1 MKHRGLVLQ
10 LLRAGRGAM
19 FSAEAGRLRF
29 WGILLAAGLLTLA
42 FSGFVLAQGTY
53 EGRDMRGA
61 ARAPQLLQ
69 DTKSGAAVALWS
81 WSSDDI
87 DGRQHTV
94 VYIEPLAKDAPL
106 PPGLSR
112 WPAPGQAVLSPA
124 LLEAGRHEGIRSRY
138 GKIAGTITHEGLQA
152 PAERF
157 AYVRPRAKLLD
168 RQQMY
173 PVRGFGMPSGGM
185 TALGESMSL
194 PKLSVFAAGLAGFAL
209 LPAGALVVASVRTG
223 SAARARRLALFE
235 ALGASFVSRAVFTVG
250 EVAVPAVL
258 GCAAGLA
265 ALAPALLTDVPFPLV
280 DFTLSA
286 ADARRMAPWLAGA
299 GLCALALVLAASV
312 LLNPRR
318 PRQDAST
325 SPSQRF
331 QRQRAWL
338 PWLFPF
344 AMLIAARGSELAG
357 DDLRLPV
364 YALGVAGVLITLPAV
379 IATVTG
385 RAGGWIARLGNRL
398 GQPGIL
404 IAGRRMAA
412 QTRVTARFVASLV
425 VMIGLVA
432 QSQLWTGL
440 LSENAAN
447 AMTTQDRIG
456 TSLLSIS
463 PYPENPAR
471 VREFATALP
480 EDIALLLVRQAP
492 PGETGPGAVT
502 LRGSC
507 RGLKTVDLPCGKRHE
522 GATLQ
527 PRDPRV
533 TELLRWTLGGT
544 DGEVHSETGAVAGA
558 KAKSDE
564 SLSLIALSRSGRN
577 LSLPDLRETARTH
590 LAMRATA
597 EPLGNGWL
605 LGATDL
611 TTSASW
617 VRLLGLLGACLT
629 TLAIGFSVLAEFLR
643 FGREIAPLTVL
654 TAGSRVYGSV
664 LGWSLL
670 FPALLAAVAGS
681 VISLWLTAPIT
692 VGGRQPVPDSLYFT
706 LAAGAGVS
714 SVLLCVGGWRVAS
727 RAAQKWKPALD

>member
-1 MKHRGLVLQ
+1 MKHHGLLLQ

-29 WGILLAAGLLTLA
+29 WGIFLASGLLALA
-42 FSGFVLAQGTY
+42 FSGFALAQGTY

-69 DTKSGAAVALWS
+69 GTESGAAVALWA
-81 WSSDDI
+81 WGSDDI

-94 VYIEPLAKDAPL
+94 VYLEPLSKDAPL

-124 LLEAGRHEGIRSRY
+124 LLEAGQHEGIRSRY
-138 GKIAGTITHEGLQA
+138 GKLAGTITREGLQA

-173 PVRGFGMPSGGM
+173 PIRAFGMPSGGM

-209 LPAGALVVASVRTG
+209 LPAAALVVASVRTG
-223 SAARARRLALFE
+223 SAARTRRLALFE
-235 ALGASFVSRAVFTVG
+235 ALGASSVSRAVFTVG
-250 EVAVPAVL
+250 EVAVPAAL
-258 GCAAGLA
+258 GSAAALA
-265 ALAPALLTDVPFPLV
+265 ALIPTFLTDVPFPLV

-286 ADARRMAPWLAGA
+286 TDARRMAPWLVGA
-299 GLCALALVLAASV
+299 GLAALILVLAASV
-312 LLNPRR
+312 LFHPRR
-318 PRQDAST
+318 PRQNATTRPAS
-325 SPSQRF
+325 RF

-338 PWLFPF
+338 PWMFPF
-344 AMLIAARGSELAG
+344 AMLIAARGSELAS

-364 YALGVAGVLITLPAV
+364 YALGVVGVLITLPAV
-379 IATVTG
+379 IAAVTG
-385 RAGGWIARLGNRL
+385 SAGGWIAHLGSRLGR
-398 GQPGIL
+398 PGML

-425 VMIGLVA
+425 IMIGLVA

-463 PYPENPAR
+463 PYAENPRR
-471 VREFATALP
+471 VKEFSDSLP
-480 EDIALLLVRQAP
+480 KDVALLLVRQAL
-492 PGETGPGAVT
+492 PGKAGPGAVT
-502 LRGSC
+502 LTGSC
-507 RGLKTVDLPCGKRHE
+507 AGLQTVHLPCGKQHD
-522 GATLQ
+522 GPNPQ

-533 TELLRWTLGGT
+533 TEFLRWTLGGT
-544 DGEVHSETGAVAGA
+544 DVEVHSEIGDVAGA
-558 KAKSDE
+558 KAKIDE

-577 LSLPDLRETARTH
+577 LSLPDLREKARTH
-590 LAMRATA
+590 LGMRATA

-643 FGREIAPLTVL
+643 FGRELAPLTVL

-692 VGGRQPVPDSLYFT
+692 VGGRQPVADSLYLA
-706 LAAGAGVS
+706 LAAGAGAS
-714 SVLLCVGGWRVAS
+714 SVLLCVGGWHVAS
-727 RAAQKWKPALD
+727 RAAHRWKPAVG

>member
-1 MKHRGLVLQ
+1 
-10 LLRAGRGAM
+10 
-19 FSAEAGRLRF
+19 
-29 WGILLAAGLLTLA
+29 
-42 FSGFVLAQGTY
+42 
-53 EGRDMRGA
+53 
-61 ARAPQLLQ
+61 
-69 DTKSGAAVALWS
+69 
-81 WSSDDI
+81 
-87 DGRQHTV
+87 
-94 VYIEPLAKDAPL
+94 
-106 PPGLSR
+106 
-112 WPAPGQAVLSPA
+112 
-124 LLEAGRHEGIRSRY
+124 
-138 GKIAGTITHEGLQA
+138 
-152 PAERF
+152 
-157 AYVRPRAKLLD
+157 
-168 RQQMY
+168 
-173 PVRGFGMPSGGM
+173 
-185 TALGESMSL
+185 
-194 PKLSVFAAGLAGFAL
+194 
-209 LPAGALVVASVRTG
+209 
-223 SAARARRLALFE
+223 
-235 ALGASFVSRAVFTVG
+235 
-250 EVAVPAVL
+250 
-258 GCAAGLA
+258 
-265 ALAPALLTDVPFPLV
+265 
-280 DFTLSA
+280 
-286 ADARRMAPWLAGA
+286 
-299 GLCALALVLAASV
+299 
-312 LLNPRR
+312 
-318 PRQDAST
+318 
-325 SPSQRF
+325 
-331 QRQRAWL
+331 
-338 PWLFPF
+338 
-344 AMLIAARGSELAG
+344 MLIAARGSELAG

-379 IATVTG
+379 IATATG
-385 RAGGWIARLGNRL
+385 WAGGWIARLGSRL
-398 GQPGIL
+398 GRPGML

-463 PYPENPAR
+463 PYSENPAR
-471 VREFATALP
+471 IREFSTALP
-480 EDIALLLVRQAP
+480 KDIALLLVRQAP

-507 RGLKTVDLPCGKRHE
+507 GGLKTVHLPCGKQHD
-522 GATLQ
+522 GAKPQ

-544 DGEVHSETGAVAGA
+544 DGEVHSETGSVAGA
-558 KAKSDE
+558 KAENDE

-590 LAMRATA
+590 LGMRATA

-643 FGREIAPLTVL
+643 FGREVAPLTVL
-654 TAGSRVYGSV
+654 TAGSWVYGSV

-692 VGGRQPVPDSLYFT
+692 VGGRQPVSDSLYFA

-714 SVLLCVGGWRVAS
+714 AVLLCVWGWHVAS
-727 RAAQKWKPALD
+727 RTAQKWRPAVD